1 MCSVCTNS
9 EFQSES
15 WTREDGTH
23 VPTPSSRI
31 SGATPTIQHCF
42 LESVHHNSKQYNFQI
57 EAISRRGEEESDQ
70 DVYSMCCSCIQ
81 ATLIE
86 IAASAQNP
94 QFCLYGW
101 IQICRFLCFGLNP
114 PIGKSFFGLFWL
126 KVASCLCKECR
137 QTGGTKSRLSPY
149 LIQCSSILSRYT
161 SSEQIHFGGAGFCQL
176 ITKSIG
182 SAEMIA
188 FQNRCLFGL
197 FECCQI
203 SFQEIYKDNFASSNV
218 YLKVYLVFYT

>member
-1 MCSVCTNS
+1 M
-9 EFQSES
+9 
-15 WTREDGTH
+15 
-23 VPTPSSRI
+23 PTPSSQI

-57 EAISRRGEEESDQ
+57 EAISWRGGKEESDQ

-101 IQICRFLCFGLNP
+101 IQICWFLCFGLNP

-149 LIQCSSILSRYT
+149 LIRCSSIQSRYT

-176 ITKSIG
+176 ITKPIG

-188 FQNRCLFGL
+188 FQNQMSLGSL
-197 FECCQI
+197 
-203 SFQEIYKDNFASSNV
+203 NV
-218 YLKVYLVFYT
+218 AKYIRTTLQCARTSILVFLHLDFFEYIDISVWSRN